1 MELVLLGSRA
11 FPLLHGRRHEGL
23 SDGVPA
29 PVAEAL
35 FADWEHHVVDV
46 WVPTRWSGEPGAATQ
61 YPEG

>member
-35 FADWEHHVVDV
+35 FLDRWEHHVVDV
-46 WVPTRWSGEPGAATQ
+46 WVPTRWSGEPGAAT
-61 YPEG
+61 